1 MNITGVTI
9 VRNAVLNDYPVVES
23 IRSVLPVVNQM
34 IVSVGD
40 SDDETENLI
49 RGIGSEKIRIVRS
62 TWDLSI
68 RSGGNVLAVETNKV
82 LQQVPDEADWI
93 LYVQADEVIHEKYHE
108 AIRRAAQKYKNN
120 KKVDGLLF
128 KYLHF
133 YATYDYVGDSRKWYD
148 CETRLIKNDRTITSF
163 KDAQGFRRN
172 GEKIRVVPID
182 AWVYHYGWVKSPQ
195 QMKQK
200 QKNVN
205 RFWNDDGEAYDAYM
219 ASSDE
224 FDFSDFDSLKKF
236 DGTHPSPMK
245 ERIANKNWKVELNIA
260 RKKLTTK
267 DALLYWLEKLTGKR
281 LFAFRNHTIVKA

>member
-68 RSGGNVLAVETNKV
+68 RSGGNVLAVETNKA
-82 LQQVPDEADWI
+82 LQEVPGEADWI

-108 AIRRAAQKYKNN
+108 AIRKAAEMYQNN

-148 CETRLIKNDRTITSF
+148 CETRLIKNDQTITSF

-182 AWVYHYGWVKSPQ
+182 AWVYHY
-195 QMKQK
+195 
-200 QKNVN
+200 
-205 RFWNDDGEAYDAYM
+205 
-219 ASSDE
+219 
-224 FDFSDFDSLKKF
+224 
-236 DGTHPSPMK
+236 
-245 ERIANKNWKVELNIA
+245 
-260 RKKLTTK
+260 
-267 DALLYWLEKLTGKR
+267 
-281 LFAFRNHTIVKA
+281 